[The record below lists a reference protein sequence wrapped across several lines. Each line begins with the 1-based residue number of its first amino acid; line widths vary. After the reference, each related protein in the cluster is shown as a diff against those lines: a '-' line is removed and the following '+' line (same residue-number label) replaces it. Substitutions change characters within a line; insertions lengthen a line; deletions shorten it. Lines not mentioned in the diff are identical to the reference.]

1 MQASFHKFP
10 RNYRGLSQGRNLA
23 ETRLLATVG
32 NRLANTQKKTWEI
45 MVNQDEDGYTKT
57 LHRRKILKKT

>member
-1 MQASFHKFP
+1 
-10 RNYRGLSQGRNLA
+10 
-23 ETRLLATVG
+23 
-32 NRLANTQKKTWEI
+32 